1 MDRAK
6 AFTQYFIP
14 ESTQYMF
21 GREQGGGLGGGRLCR
36 GIQTREDV
44 VGKKL
49 GEGKDKRG
57 MGAF

>member
-1 MDRAK
+1 M
-6 AFTQYFIP
+6 
-14 ESTQYMF
+14 
-21 GREQGGGLGGGRLCR
+21 GGGRVCR

>member
-1 MDRAK
+1 M
-6 AFTQYFIP
+6 
-14 ESTQYMF
+14 
-21 GREQGGGLGGGRLCR
+21 GGVRVCR
-36 GIQTREDV
+36 GIHTREDV